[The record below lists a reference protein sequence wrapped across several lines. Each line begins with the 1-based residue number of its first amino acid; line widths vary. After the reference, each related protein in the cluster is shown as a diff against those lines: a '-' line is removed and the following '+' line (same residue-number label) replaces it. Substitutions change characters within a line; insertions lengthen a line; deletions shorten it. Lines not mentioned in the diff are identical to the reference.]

1 MLYREITEEAGIGA
15 PFAIEHEKGVSVQV
29 RTADEEA
36 YVFVMNFTEEEQTIR
51 LPFELE
57 DMLTQRKEGG
67 QVRLEKYAVRVYVHK
82 GI

>member
-1 MLYREITEEAGIGA
+1 
-15 PFAIEHEKGVSVQV
+15 
-29 RTADEEA
+29 
-36 YVFVMNFTEEEQTIR
+36 MNFTEEEQTIL

-57 DMLTQRKEGG
+57 DMLTQRKEDG